1 MKKMKKYSIVI
12 MLVLI
17 SSLVGCVTQIGDY
30 IAASSISKDGFARD
44 EQQIREFQDQE
55 VKLWGFVDHR
65 NLYGDEGAK
74 EILED
79 WWSGDGPDASTWQ
92 FNMKARQNDE
102 AGHSFP
108 VYVPNDQ
115 VRDHLLQLF
124 LADARAQRPTKIFI
138 TGRLFTFDAPANVD
152 SLTGIYLE
160 LQSSNDILLEPPE

>member
-1 MKKMKKYSIVI
+1 MNKYSIVI

-17 SSLVGCVTQIGDY
+17 SGLVGCVTQIGDY
-30 IAASSISKDGFARD
+30 TAASSISKDGFARD
-44 EQQIREFQDQE
+44 EQQIRELQGQE

-74 EILED
+74 AILED

-115 VRDHLLQLF
+115 VGDHLLQLF
-124 LADARAQRPTKIFI
+124 LADARAQRPTKVFI
-138 TGRLFTFDAPANVD
+138 TGRLFTFDAPANVN
-152 SLTGIYLE
+152 SLNGIYMELE
-160 LQSSNDILLEPPE
+160 STNDILLEPPE